1 MRVCLCQMDRRYQM
15 RRYHIRVCSA
25 FERRTH
31 ARKGAEER
39 TMHSYHPLAA
49 MDARFGSWDDALD
62 LRSPKQASRWVAD
75 CEACCFK
82 ARLLQKLEAGAEG
95 EYSQGETF
103 WLAADSEPRC
113 MLEQV
118 ARSIFAKH
126 AAALGSYDP
135 RRSGAEYWSL
145 CIDADD
151 DDVGLHWDKDFA
163 LEAEEGTNLTPAVA
177 TVTYLTGQGAPT
189 IMLSR
194 PPPSRL
200 GEPLDDGALIS
211 RGYLSHP
218 APGKHIAF
226 DGRWLH
232 GAPMDLA
239 RGGVRTG
246 KRRKRVSLLVNVWLD
261 HRPAL
266 AVPLPA
272 ELVIRLSP
280 LLARLG
286 LGLGLELGLG
296 LGVGVG
302 LGLGLGLGSRSNP
315 LAAARQVA
323 LRRRSSDAA
332 AARALC
338 QGGPGRQEAAE
349 QRRRGRR
356 WRRRRRR

>member
-1 MRVCLCQMDRRYQM
+1 
-15 RRYHIRVCSA
+15 
-25 FERRTH
+25 
-31 ARKGAEER
+31 
-39 TMHSYHPLAA
+39 
-49 MDARFGSWDDALD
+49 MDAPDRFGSWDGALD

-200 GEPLDDGALIS
+200 GEPLDDGAPIS
-211 RGYLSHP
+211 PSNPDAGPNPDPKPKPSPKPSPKPDPTPSPKLSPSPSPNPNSDPNPSPNPGQARLSRAATSLTRRRASTSPSMAAGSTARQWTSP
-218 APGKHIAF
+218 AA
-226 DGRWLH
+226 
-232 GAPMDLA
+232 AY
-239 RGGVRTG
+239 V
-246 KRRKRVSLLVNVWLD
+246 RVS
-261 HRPAL
+261 
-266 AVPLPA
+266 
-272 ELVIRLSP
+272 
-280 LLARLG
+280 G
-286 LGLGLELGLG
+286 
-296 LGVGVG
+296 
-302 LGLGLGLGSRSNP
+302 GSVSR
-315 LAAARQVA
+315 
-323 LRRRSSDAA
+323 
-332 AARALC
+332 C
-338 QGGPGRQEAAE
+338 
-349 QRRRGRR
+349 
-356 WRRRRRR
+356 W

>member
-1 MRVCLCQMDRRYQM
+1 M
-15 RRYHIRVCSA
+15 CSA

-31 ARKGAEER
+31 ARKGAEELSYLFVSSSKTQR
-39 TMHSYHPLAA
+39 LIEYHPLAA

-286 LGLGLELGLG
+286 LGLGL
-296 LGVGVG
+296 
-302 LGLGLGLGSRSNP
+302 GSRSNP

-338 QGGPGRQEAAE
+338 QGGPGRQEAAQ

>member
-1 MRVCLCQMDRRYQM
+1 MATQHD
-15 RRYHIRVCSA
+15 
-25 FERRTH
+25 
-31 ARKGAEER
+31 AE
-39 TMHSYHPLAA
+39 
-49 MDARFGSWDDALD
+49 DRFGSWDDALD

-135 RRSGAEYWSL
+135 HRSGAEYWSL
-145 CIDADD
+145 CIDADA

-163 LEAEEGTNLTPAVA
+163 LEAEEGANLTPAVA

-189 IMLSR
+189 IMLAR

-239 RGGVRTG
+239 RSGVRTG
-246 KRRKRVSLLVNVWLD
+246 KRRKRISLLVNVWLD

-266 AVPLPA
+266 AMPLPT
-272 ELVIRLSP
+272 ELVARLSP
-280 LLARLG
+280 PLARSPFG
-286 LGLGLELGLG
+286 AD
-296 LGVGVG
+296 
-302 LGLGLGLGSRSNP
+302 RPTP
-315 LAAARQVA
+315 LLRLPSTKAARSSKRRHNGGGGGSGGGGGGGGGGDSGDGGGGGGEAPLTQHSWVIAQESEGECKLHLRLPSSKLALAPSGGSVA
-323 LRRRSSDAA
+323 LDFDPGDAIIS
-332 AARALC
+332 
-338 QGGPGRQEAAE
+338 EMAAE
-349 QRRRGRR
+349 P
-356 WRRRRRR
+356 